1 MIPRYAPGDLAALF
15 TDEARFAAMLEV
27 ELRCV
32 DALEAVG
39 TAPAGTAAR
48 VRSAAP
54 VVDAAFVAEV
64 DRRELVTRH
73 DTAAFV
79 DVVHDKMGIADATWV
94 HYGLTS
100 SDVVDTALC
109 LQLTRALDVLG
120 SDARTLVSALAV
132 RSRETI
138 DVAVAGRTHG
148 MFAEPTTFG
157 AKFALLCLQAE
168 RDRVRLARAR
178 EGIAVGKLSGAVGT
192 YSAIDPAIEAHVCA
206 ALGLTAVPATQVVA
220 RDRHAEVLYACAAT
234 ATTAESFGTEVRLLA
249 RSDVGEVAEPFA
261 EGQKGSSSMPH
272 KRNPVRSERLC
283 GLARVL
289 RGYLV
294 AGLEDV
300 ALWHERDISHS
311 SVERVVLP
319 DAIQL
324 TGYLLRETASLVAGL
339 VVDEARARENLEA
352 TSLGLVYSQSVLLAL
367 VGRGLARDV
376 AYRVVQRAAAEASA
390 SRRPFRAVLAADPDV
405 TLDERE
411 LAAAFSLDRVLAHRA
426 RFLEAIEGL

>member
-1 MIPRYAPGDLAALF
+1 MIRRYAPEDLATLF

-32 DALEAVG
+32 DAFEALG
-39 TAPAGTAAR
+39 TAPPGTAAR
-48 VRSAAP
+48 VWAAAP
-54 VVDAAFVAEV
+54 VVDAAFVADVE
-64 DRRELVTRH
+64 RRELVTHH

-79 DVVHDKMGIADATWV
+79 DVVHERMAIPEATWV

-109 LQLTRALDVLG
+109 LQLSRALDVLEA
-120 SDARTLVSALAV
+120 DARTLVAALAA
-132 RSRETI
+132 RARATI
-138 DVAVAGRTHG
+138 DAPVAGRTHG

-168 RDRVRLARAR
+168 RDRTRLARAR
-178 EGIAVGKLSGAVGT
+178 AGIAVGKLSGAVGT
-192 YSAIDPAIEAHVCA
+192 YSAIDPEIEAHVCA

-220 RDRHAEVLYACAAT
+220 RDRHAEVLYACAAA
-234 ATTAESFGTEVRLLA
+234 ATTAEAFGTEVRLLA

-283 GLARVL
+283 GLARVV

-294 AGLEDV
+294 PALEDV

-311 SVERVVLP
+311 SAERVILP
-319 DAIQL
+319 DAIQM
-324 TGYLLRETASLVAGL
+324 TGYLLRETASLTAGL
-339 VVDEARARENLEA
+339 VIDQARARENLEVA
-352 TSLGLVYSQSVLLAL
+352 SLGLVYSQSVLLAL
-367 VGRGLARDV
+367 VRHGLARDA
-376 AYRVVQRAAAEASA
+376 AYRVVQRDAAEATSTQ
-390 SRRPFRAVLAADPDV
+390 RPFRAVLAADPDV
-405 TLDERE
+405 DLDEGE
-411 LAAAFSLDRVLAHRA
+411 LDAAFSLDRVLAHRA

>member
-1 MIPRYAPGDLAALF
+1 MIPRYAPEDLAALF

-32 DALEAVG
+32 EALEALG
-39 TAPAGTAAR
+39 TAPAGTAGR
-48 VRSAAP
+48 VRAAAP
-54 VVDAAFVAEV
+54 EIDAAFVADV
-64 DRRELVTRH
+64 GRRELVTRH

-79 DVVHDKMGIADATWV
+79 DVVHERMGVPDASWV

-109 LQLTRALDVLG
+109 LQLTRALDVLTA
-120 SDARTLVSALAV
+120 DARALVSALAT
-132 RSRETI
+132 RARETI
-138 DVAVAGRTHG
+138 DVPVVGRTHG

-168 RDRVRLARAR
+168 RDRTRLARAR

-192 YSAIDPAIEAHVCA
+192 YSAIDPAVEAHVCA

-220 RDRHAEVLYACAAT
+220 RDRHAEVLYACAAA
-234 ATTAESFGTEVRLLA
+234 ATTAETFGTEVRLLA

-283 GLARVL
+283 GLARVV
-289 RGYLV
+289 RGYLG

-319 DAIQL
+319 DAIEL
-324 TGYLLRETASLVAGL
+324 TGYLLRETASLALGL
-339 VVDEARARENLEA
+339 VIDAERARENLEEA
-352 TSLGLVYSQSVLLAL
+352 SLGLVYSQSVLHAL
-367 VGRGLARDV
+367 VDHGLARDA
-376 AYRVVQRAAAEASA
+376 AYRVVQRASGEASLTQ
-390 SRRPFRAVLAADPDV
+390 RPFREMLAADADV
-405 TLDERE
+405 DLDDEE
-411 LAAAFSLDRVLAHRA
+411 LDLAFSLDRLLAHRS

>member
-1 MIPRYAPGDLAALF
+1 MIRRYAPEDLAALF

-32 DALEAVG
+32 EAFEALG
-39 TAPAGTAAR
+39 TAPKGTAGR
-48 VRSAAP
+48 VRAAAP
-54 VVDAAFVAEV
+54 AIDAAFVADV

-79 DVVHDKMGIADATWV
+79 DVVHERMGIPDASWV

-109 LQLTRALDVLG
+109 LQLTRALDVLLG
-120 SDARTLVSALAV
+120 DARALVAALAA
-132 RSRETI
+132 RARETI
-138 DVAVAGRTHG
+138 DVPVAGRTHG

-178 EGIAVGKLSGAVGT
+178 DGIAVGKLSGAVGT
-192 YSAIDPAIEAHVCA
+192 YSAIDPGVEAHVCA

-220 RDRHAEVLYACAAT
+220 RDRHAEVLYACAAV
-234 ATTAESFGTEVRLLA
+234 ATTAETFGTEVRLLA
-249 RSDVGEVAEPFA
+249 RSDVAEVAEPFG

-300 ALWHERDISHS
+300 ALWHERDISHR

-319 DAIQL
+319 DAIEL
-324 TGYLLRETASLVAGL
+324 AGYVLRETASLAHGL
-339 VVDEARARENLEA
+339 VIDAARARENLEVA
-352 TSLGLVYSQSVLLAL
+352 SLGLVYSQSVLLAL
-367 VGRGLARDV
+367 VDHGLARDD
-376 AYRVVQRAAAEASA
+376 AYRVVQGAAAEASRT
-390 SRRPFRAVLAADPDV
+390 RRPFRDVLTDDPDV
-405 TLDERE
+405 KLDDGE
-411 LAAAFSLDRVLAHRA
+411 LDAAFSLDRVLAHRI